1 MKKISKNLRALIAI
15 LLCLAM
21 VFCMS
26 ACGNKDV
33 VSEPEIVYGN
43 EVDDGFG
50 DEDVDGNGGA
60 SGTTDTGANTGD
72 GGNTSNS
79 NNNGDKNGSGTN
91 SKTNSGTNTGK
102 GEVVTSTT
110 TKPNSSQNN
119 ANAES
124 YDDGLVQKNEID
136 EGDKSDFLLSV
147 PKKYSGQEVSI
158 LTWWEPF
165 DYEVKKMERFTEATG
180 IKVKFVYAD
189 NASYMQ
195 KLSSLKLQKNSPDI
209 ACIQAGQY
217 PGAIIQDYF
226 QPIDNTKLS
235 FNAETFDLDSMN
247 KLKWNGKRYG
257 AIIKGNSHI
266 NFGILI
272 YNADMFKKHG
282 VTDPHTLWAEKKWN
296 WDTLVST
303 AQEIQKKAGIT
314 ALSTEYHG
322 YRLSQSSGE
331 DAVIFKNGKLVNNTG
346 SETYREAYK
355 FIFNL
360 GLKGQYKVLDAG
372 LNRDGFMNGQCAMFL
387 EDSWALQSGERYENL
402 SFTLGFAPIPCK
414 QGVNA
419 VPSDFQLWGFPVG
432 AKNTEAAAYVLEY
445 WLSPQF
451 DEKGHNTWV
460 NDSAAAMMDYLWEQ
474 PKVFKLST
482 GAIEYGGDY
491 EWWDYNQ
498 QCADNGG
505 DINSTMDRWSKVIDE
520 NLRKIYLD

>member
-1 MKKISKNLRALIAI
+1 MKTFSKNLKTLLAI
-15 LLCLAM
+15 LVCLSM

-26 ACGNKDV
+26 ACGNEESA
-33 VSEPEIVYGN
+33 SEPEILYGN
-43 EVDDGFG
+43 EVDDSFG
-50 DEDVDGNGGA
+50 DEDTEGNVDATGSENNGTNGGGNNA
-60 SGTTDTGANTGD
+60 GTNT
-72 GGNTSNS
+72 
-79 NNNGDKNGSGTN
+79 NNAGTN
-91 SKTNSGTNTGK
+91 SNANGSSNGGGNKDG
-102 GEVVTSTT
+102 VVTSTI
-110 TKPNSSQNN
+110 TKPNSSNGGGNTQ
-119 ANAES
+119 S
-124 YDDGLVQKNEID
+124 YDDGLVQKNEINED
-136 EGDKSDFLLSV
+136 SKKDFLLSI

-165 DYEVKKMERFTEATG
+165 DYEVEKMARFTKATG

-217 PGAIIQDYF
+217 PSAIIQDYF

-235 FNAETFDLDSMN
+235 FNSKTFDLDSMN

-282 VTDPHTLWAEKKWN
+282 VTDPHTLWSKGNWN

-303 AQEIQKKAGIT
+303 AQEIQKKSGVT

-346 SETYREAYK
+346 SENYREAYK

-360 GLKGQYKVLDAG
+360 GLKGQYKVLDSG

-414 QGVNA
+414 KGVNA

-432 AKNTEAAAYVLEY
+432 AKNTEAAAYALEY

-451 DEKGHNTWV
+451 DEKGHSTWV
-460 NDSAAAMMDYLWEQ
+460 NSSAAAMLDHLWEQ

-498 QCADNGG
+498 QCAINGG
-505 DINSTMDRWSKVIDE
+505 DINSTMDRWSKVIEE
-520 NLRKIYLD
+520 NLKKIYLK